1 MSRADSSPS
10 PESPNSTRVS
20 TTKRLLQLYREG
32 DASALEI
39 LFQREIPVL
48 RRWARGRLPAWART
62 LVDTA
67 DMVQD
72 ALARTLP
79 HLQRFEPRREKALQA
94 YLRSAVSNQIK
105 NELRR
110 IRRHPVSTEEVDA
123 ELTMVSRDPSADDT
137 LIQQEDEALYA
148 RALAQ
153 LSDTDRSAVVARLQ
167 LGYSYEQIAL
177 LLDKRSVNAAR
188 MTVTRAVARL
198 IDNIARERDALQ

>member
-1 MSRADSSPS
+1 MGRAEPS
-10 PESPNSTRVS
+10 PPPESADSTRVS

-32 DASALEI
+32 DVSALDV
-39 LFQREIPVL
+39 LFQREIPLL

-110 IRRHPVSTEEVDA
+110 IRRRPVVTDALDA
-123 ELTMVSRDPSADDT
+123 ELTVASPDQSADAT
-137 LIQQEDEALYA
+137 LMEQEDEALYA
-148 RALAQ
+148 RALAR
-153 LSDTDRSAVVARLQ
+153 LSDSDRSAVVARLQ

-177 LLDKRSVNAAR
+177 LLEKRSVNAAR
-188 MTVTRAVARL
+188 MAVTRAVARL
-198 IDNIARERDALQ
+198 IDLIAKERDTSQ